1 VDART
6 NYGSS
11 KRVQTSLTTNK
22 PLQRPKTLCL
32 RALCFRKTSFNTTLS
47 YYFSYQGISVAIF
60 RPHSLW
66 FNPRRSRS
74 TSFKAKDLTMLKIVK
89 ISLVVAATF
98 GVSAT
103 AQADVTEA
111 LANICTIVEADD
123 KGELRKKMR
132 SVESD
137 YRLKLKDYYSG
148 VSCGGNSLIRTA
160 LLSNA
165 VEAGSLLV
173 KKMPKSDLSAPE
185 ADGKTLQAWVAE
197 NGLQDNPI
205 AAVLND
211 RL

>member
-1 VDART
+1 
-6 NYGSS
+6 
-11 KRVQTSLTTNK
+11 
-22 PLQRPKTLCL
+22 
-32 RALCFRKTSFNTTLS
+32 
-47 YYFSYQGISVAIF
+47 
-60 RPHSLW
+60 
-66 FNPRRSRS
+66 
-74 TSFKAKDLTMLKIVK
+74 MLKIVK
-89 ISLVVAATF
+89 ISLVVAATL

-132 SVESD
+132 AVESD

-173 KKMPKSDLSAPE
+173 KKMPKSDLGAPE

>member
-1 VDART
+1 
-6 NYGSS
+6 
-11 KRVQTSLTTNK
+11 
-22 PLQRPKTLCL
+22 
-32 RALCFRKTSFNTTLS
+32 
-47 YYFSYQGISVAIF
+47 
-60 RPHSLW
+60 
-66 FNPRRSRS
+66 
-74 TSFKAKDLTMLKIVK
+74 MLKIVK

-103 AQADVTEA
+103 AQADVTES

-132 SVESD
+132 AVESD

-185 ADGKTLQAWVAE
+185 ADGKTLQAWVTE
-197 NGLQDNPI
+197 NGLQDSPI